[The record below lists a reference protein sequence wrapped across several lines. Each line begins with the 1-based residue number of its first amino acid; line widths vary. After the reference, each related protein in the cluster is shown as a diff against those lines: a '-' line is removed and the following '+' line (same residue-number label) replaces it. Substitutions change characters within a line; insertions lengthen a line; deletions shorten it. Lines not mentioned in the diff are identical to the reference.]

1 MNVPVRLFAA
11 AKQIAHSDVVTLD
24 VSRQATVAELRDA
37 MLKRYPELGP
47 LRQHLRFSVNAEYA
61 NDEQTIQEN
70 DEIAC
75 IPPVSGG

>member
-11 AKQIAHSDVVTLD
+11 AKQIAGNDLVTLEL
-24 VSRQATVAELRDA
+24 SNQSTLAELRIA
-37 MLKRYPELGP
+37 LLNRYPELGP
-47 LRQHLRFSVNAEYA
+47 LQQHLRFSINAEYA
-61 NDEQTIQEN
+61 SDEHAISEG